1 MRYLA
6 LAIAT
11 IGAAIWA
18 FAVFTYGSAAAE
30 GSSQLVVTLAV
41 SCVVWLAAF
50 RMGTDWA
57 DHLG

>member
-11 IGAAIWA
+11 VGAAIWT
-18 FAVFTYGSAAAE
+18 FLVFTYGTATAE
-30 GSSQLVVTLAV
+30 GSSQLAVTVAV
-41 SCVVWLAAF
+41 SFVVWLAAF